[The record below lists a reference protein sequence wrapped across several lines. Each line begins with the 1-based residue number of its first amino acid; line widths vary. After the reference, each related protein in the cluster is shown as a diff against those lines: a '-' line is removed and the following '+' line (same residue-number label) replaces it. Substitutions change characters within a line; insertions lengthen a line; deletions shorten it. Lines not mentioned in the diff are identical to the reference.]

1 MKRYINR
8 LYFLTLIIVLS
19 ACEKSNILDKT
30 PQDQYSEAVL
40 WSDIGLVES
49 YVIDAYQS
57 TKIGFTQHMLSS
69 VTDEAHSTFSQGVE
83 VYVQGNITAEN
94 TAPWDL
100 SGYALPSWNVY
111 FSNIQK
117 LNTLIA
123 RIDEVSDAYPEAQRA
138 SIKLRSD
145 VIKGEAFFLRA
156 FCYTQL
162 MRMYGGVPLLTE
174 PLTLNDDYNSITRSS
189 FEETVALIAED
200 CDRAASLL
208 QAKSTAPLGRATI
221 GAALALKSR
230 ALLFAASDL
239 TAGGTAANKFVGY
252 ESADRPALW
261 RAARDAAK
269 AVIDL
274 NTYQLEDFGAPNK
287 AAVAQNYFNFFKAK
301 TLSSPEVIW
310 GKQYSLANGDE
321 NLVNQWNGGN
331 GWNLWASNAP
341 TQNFVDAYQMEDGS
355 NFFNHF
361 EVNGNSLYKNVSAD
375 FNSPN
380 PYYNRE
386 PRFYGSI
393 QYDSAIWRSRP
404 PGLQA
409 IDPLGVYDRRT
420 RVVMSGGTQVS
431 RSFGLDTRQGPVSGF
446 NGSFTGYVMRKMLDD
461 GIDANVQNNSNV
473 WIEMRYAEVL
483 LNYAEALIALGETGT
498 ATTYINMVRN
508 RAALPDFTGDITA
521 ALRYER
527 KIELSFENHR
537 WYDIRRWKILEEGLE
552 DVKGIDITET
562 TNNGNKTTEWKLIP
576 VETRNPSQ
584 KMYWLPIASDEMR
597 KAPQL
602 QQNPGY

>member
-1 MKRYINR
+1 MKRHITG
-8 LYFLTLIIVLS
+8 LYFLTALLLLS
-19 ACEKSNILDKT
+19 ACEKSAILDKT
-30 PQDQYSEAVL
+30 PQDQYSETVL

-57 TKIGFTQHMLSS
+57 TSIGFRQHMLSS
-69 VTDEAHSTFSQGVE
+69 VSDETHSTFTHGIE
-83 VYVQGNITAEN
+83 VYVEGNISKEN
-94 TAPWDL
+94 NAPWDQ
-100 SGYALPSWNVY
+100 SEYSFPAWNTY

-117 LNTLIA
+117 LNTLIEK
-123 RIDEVSDAYPEAQRA
+123 IDEVPNAYPEAQRA
-138 SIKLRSD
+138 TIKLRSD
-145 VIKGEAFFLRA
+145 VIKGEAYFLRA

-162 MRMYGGVPLLTE
+162 MRMYGGVPILTKAS
-174 PLTLNDDYNSITRSS
+174 TLNDDFSTVTRGT
-189 FEETVALIAED
+189 FAETVALISAD
-200 CDRAASLL
+200 CDLAAGLLQPAAS
-208 QAKSTAPLGRATI
+208 APLGRASK

-239 TAGGTAANKFVGY
+239 TADGTAANKFVGF
-252 ESADRPALW
+252 EKPDRTVLW

-274 NTYQLEDFGAPNK
+274 GTYQLEDFGAPNK
-287 AAVAQNYFNFFKAK
+287 AAVAQGYFSFFKAK

-310 GKQYSLANGDE
+310 GKQYSLANGDKNTV
-321 NLVNQWNGGN
+321 NLWNGGN
-331 GWNLWASNAP
+331 GWGLWASNAP
-341 TQNFVDAYQMEDGS
+341 TQNLVDSYEMEDGS
-355 NFFNHF
+355 SFSNHF
-361 EVNGNSLYKNVSAD
+361 QVDANSLYKNVSPT
-375 FNSPN
+375 FHSQS

-393 QYDSAIWRSRP
+393 LYDSARWRQRN

-420 RVVMSGGTQVS
+420 RIVVSGGTQVS
-431 RSFGLDTRQGPVSGF
+431 KSFGLDTRQGPVSGF
-446 NGSFTGYVMRKMLDD
+446 NGSFTGYVMKKMLDD
-461 GIDANVQNNSNV
+461 EIDANVQNNSNV

-498 ATTYINMVRN
+498 ATTYINMVRH
-508 RAALPDFTGDITA
+508 RAALPDFVGDITA

-527 KIELSFENHR
+527 KIELVFENHR
-537 WYDIRRWKILEEGLE
+537 WYDIRRWKILNQGLE
-552 DVKGIDITET
+552 NVKGIDITET
-562 TNNGNKTTEWKLIP
+562 TTNNIKTTDFKQIP
-576 VETRNPSQ
+576 VETRSAVQ

>member
-1 MKRYINR
+1 MKRYINQ
-8 LYFLTLIIVLS
+8 LCVLTLVLLLT
-19 ACEKSNILDKT
+19 ACEKSGILDKT

-57 TKIGFTQHMLSS
+57 TKIGFSQHMLSS
-69 VTDEAHSTFSQGVE
+69 VTDEAYSTFGHGIE
-83 VYVQGNITAEN
+83 VYVQGNITPEN
-94 TAPWDL
+94 TAPWDIT
-100 SGYALPSWNVY
+100 GYSFPSWNAY

-123 RIDEVSDAYPEAQRA
+123 RIDEVPEAYPEAQRA
-138 SIKLRSD
+138 TIKMRSD
-145 VIKGEAFFLRA
+145 AIKGEAYFLRA

-174 PLTLNDDYNSITRSS
+174 PLTLNDDYNSITRNS
-189 FEETVALIAED
+189 FEETVALIAAD
-200 CDRAASLL
+200 CDRAAALL
-208 QAKSTAPLGRATI
+208 QPKSATPLGRATT

-239 TAGGTAANKFVGY
+239 TADGTAANKFVGY
-252 ESADRPALW
+252 ENPDRPALW

-274 NTYQLEDFGAPNK
+274 GTYQLEDFGAPDK
-287 AAVAQNYFNFFKAK
+287 AAVAQKYFDFFKAK
-301 TLSSPEVIW
+301 TLSSVEVIW

-321 NLVNQWNGGN
+321 NQVNLWNGGN
-331 GWNLWASNAP
+331 GWNLWASNSP
-341 TQNFVDAYQMEDGS
+341 TQNLVDAYQMEDGTD
-355 NFFNHF
+355 FLDHF
-361 EVNGNSLYKNVSAD
+361 EINGNKLYKNVSSA
-375 FNSPN
+375 FNSQN

-386 PRFYGSI
+386 PRFYASI
-393 QYDSAIWRSRP
+393 QYDSAIWRPRP

-420 RVVMSGGTQVS
+420 RVVISGGTQVS

-483 LNYAEALIALGETGT
+483 LNYAEALIALGETAT
-498 ATTYINMVRN
+498 AADYINQVRN
-508 RAALPDFTGDITA
+508 RAALPDFTGDITE

-527 KIELSFENHR
+527 KVELVFENHR
-537 WYDIRRWKILEEGLE
+537 WYDIRRWKILNEALE
-552 DVKGIDITET
+552 DVTGVDITET
-562 TNNGNKTTEWKLIP
+562 TNNGVKSTEWKQIP
-576 VETRNPSQ
+576 VEVRNPSS